1 MNSLPRLFKM
11 SDQIDE
17 IENFIC
23 SLEEVLKSPGARLPT
38 TVHREHQQQQAKESP
53 RAVKS
58 SDRLYNMQAFYDRKT
73 ERLRKRVA
81 KQQEAV
87 GTSAR
92 LNPRSAS
99 LAAKHVASGKVQDR
113 LHDDSIRRKQVRVQ
127 VAVNE
132 AEISRAQA
140 KPAITPM
147 AARMKR
153 EGSVSDR
160 LQLYNELYRDRRQHL
175 MQKFLEAEAV
185 QPPVVK
191 RALSP
196 RPQPIKKRVAPVEE
210 PTYKPAV
217 NKRSEQLAKHLVHSS
232 TRLTLPRKA
241 VKTEQPVFKPT
252 INKRSQRITSITP
265 RWESLHQ
272 LKEQQAQKLDDLR
285 AEALAKQVDVECT
298 FRPRTTRPAKPLPA
312 GEFVKRQT
320 AWQKSIAAK
329 VGAQQLS
336 VADKDLEGCTFAPKI
351 NSLPASYHF
360 SKTSSEQRLRPA
372 SPEREVHR
380 EMSKKDFEHALVDLH
395 AQLHS
400 LF

>member
-1 MNSLPRLFKM
+1 M
-11 SDQIDE
+11 SDQIDD

-38 TVHREHQQQQAKESP
+38 TVLAEHQQQQAKESP
-53 RAVKS
+53 RAIKS
-58 SDRLYNMQAFYDRKT
+58 SERLYNMQAFYDRKT

-81 KQQEAV
+81 EQQEAV
-87 GTSAR
+87 MTSPR
-92 LNPRSAS
+92 MNPRSAS
-99 LAAKHVASGKVQDR
+99 LAAKHIASGKVQDR
-113 LHDDSIRRKQVRVQ
+113 LHDDSIRRKQMRVE
-127 VAVNE
+127 VAVKE

-140 KPAITPM
+140 RPAITPM

-153 EGSVSDR
+153 EGSISDR
-160 LQLYNELYRDRRQHL
+160 LQLYNEIYRDRRLNLVQT
-175 MQKFLEAEAV
+175 FLEAEAV

-210 PTYKPAV
+210 PTFKPAV
-217 NKRSEQLAKHLVHSS
+217 NKHSEQLAKRLVHSF
-232 TRLTLPRKA
+232 TRLTLPKKA
-241 VKTEQPVFKPT
+241 VKPEQPVFKPT
-252 INKRSQRITSITP
+252 INKKSQRITSSTP

-272 LKEQQAQKLDDLR
+272 LQEQQAQKLDDLR

-298 FRPRTTRPAKPLPA
+298 FRPKTTRPAKPLPVE
-312 GEFVKRQT
+312 EFVKRQT
-320 AWQKSIAAK
+320 AWQKSLAEK

-351 NSLPASYHF
+351 NSLPTSYHF
-360 SKTSSEQRLRPA
+360 SKASSEKRLRPM
-372 SPEREVHR
+372 SPDREVHR
-380 EMSKKDFEHALVDLH
+380 EMSKKDFEHALEDLH

-400 LF
+400 LV